1 MQSASPKPRSTK
13 NMALLCTKRAKS
25 ALVGGFG
32 PGMLNRR
39 ACSNKCDGCAEW
51 RAPRRSQG
59 VGWVWGGESRSR
71 RTFSIA
77 ITPAISA
84 LKSDQY
90 LQGER
95 RRGVSCCNRTGG
107 GHAQAHAEFGA
118 REVAACRRAGRDG
131 GSLPAL
137 DAQHPSALCVAGLML
152 LFMNSNS
159 KFQF

>member
-1 MQSASPKPRSTK
+1 M
-13 NMALLCTKRAKS
+13 
-25 ALVGGFG
+25 
-32 PGMLNRR
+32 
-39 ACSNKCDGCAEW
+39 
-51 RAPRRSQG
+51 
-59 VGWVWGGESRSR
+59 WGRESRSR

-137 DAQHPSALCVAGLML
+137 DAQHPQPSQRWALVNRFTDAIWASARFCLGFCL
-152 LFMNSNS
+152 LFFLVEMRFTSG
-159 KFQF
+159 